1 MQSRQRPRI
10 IEFIVFLIIGYAL
23 AGCSSSGG
31 NIISDHDRSAPFGS
45 YKTYN
50 FMEGAGPDTGNYQS
64 FFSQYMIT
72 AITLEMEQR
81 GYTKS
86 DDPDLLVNFNAILQD
101 KTKVTTSP
109 APTMG
114 GGYGSYYGYR
124 GSHYG
129 AWGGYGYATETRVSQ
144 YTEGTFNIDLIDAK
158 KHQLVWEAV
167 GVGKVTEKKLENLEE
182 SVMNGV
188 PRFFSLYPYRAGDP
202 IPVST
207 EK

>member
-1 MQSRQRPRI
+1 M
-10 IEFIVFLIIGYAL
+10 GYLL
-23 AGCSSSGG
+23 ASCSSGAQ
-31 NIISDHDRSAPFGS
+31 IISDYDHSAPFGS

-50 FMEGAGPDTGNYQS
+50 FMEGAGPEAEGYQS
-64 FFSQYMIT
+64 FFSQYMVA
-72 AITLEMEQR
+72 AITIEMEQR

-109 APTMG
+109 APMMG
-114 GGYGSYYGYR
+114 GGYYGYR

-129 AWGGYGYATETRVSQ
+129 GWGGYGYATETHVSQ
-144 YTEGTFNIDLIDAK
+144 YTEGTFNIDIIDAK

-167 GVGKVTEKKLENLEE
+167 GVGRVTEKKLANLEE
-182 SVMNGV
+182 NIMQGV
-188 PRFFSLYPYRAGDP
+188 PKFFSLYPYRAGDP

>member
-1 MQSRQRPRI
+1 MRSQQRPKI
-10 IEFIVFLIIGYAL
+10 VNFIVFLFVGYAL

-64 FFSQYMIT
+64 FFSQYMVT

-86 DDPDLLVNFNAILQD
+86 DDPDLLVNFNAVLQD

-114 GGYGSYYGYR
+114 GGYGGYYGYR

-188 PRFFSLYPYRAGDP
+188 PNFFSLYPYRAGDP
-202 IPVST
+202 IPVT
-207 EK
+207 AE

>member
-1 MQSRQRPRI
+1 M
-10 IEFIVFLIIGYAL
+10 FMGYL
-23 AGCSSSGG
+23 LTGCSSSGG

-50 FMEGAGPDTGNYQS
+50 IMEGAGPDTGTYQS
-64 FFSQYMIT
+64 FFSQYMVT

-114 GGYGSYYGYR
+114 GAYGGYYGYR

-144 YTEGTFNIDLIDAK
+144 YTEGTFNIDLIDAR

-167 GVGKVTEKKLENLEE
+167 GVGRVTEKKLENLEE

-207 EK
+207 E